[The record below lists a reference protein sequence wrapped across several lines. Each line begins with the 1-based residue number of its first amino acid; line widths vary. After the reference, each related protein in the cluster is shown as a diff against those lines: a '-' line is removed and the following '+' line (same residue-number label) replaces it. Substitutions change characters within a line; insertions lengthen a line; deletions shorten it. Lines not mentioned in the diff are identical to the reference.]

1 MAAALVPELSVRD
14 CAASLRFYVDVL
26 GFAVRYRRAE
36 EGFAYLALGEAELM
50 LDQIGTGRDFAPAL
64 AAGPLGRGLNL
75 QIRVPTLGPVVA
87 ALRRH
92 GIALVVG
99 PEERWYRRGAEEVG
113 QRQLV
118 VADPDGYLLR
128 FQEPLGARPAR

>member
-1 MAAALVPELSVRD
+1 MAALVPELSVRD

-26 GFAVRYRRAE
+26 GFALRYRRAE

-50 LDQIGTGRDFAPAL
+50 LDQIGLGRDFDPTL
-64 AAGPLGRGLNL
+64 SAGPLGRGLNL
-75 QIRVPTLGPVVA
+75 QIGVPTLGPILA
-87 ALRRH
+87 SLRRH
-92 GIALVVG
+92 DVALALG
-99 PEERWYRRGAEEVG
+99 PEERWYRRGGEEVG

-128 FQEPLGARPAR
+128 FQEPLGTRPAR

>member
-1 MAAALVPELSVRD
+1 MPELAVRD
-14 CAASLRFYVDVL
+14 CAASLRFYVGVL
-26 GFAVRYRRAE
+26 GFTLRYQRSD

-50 LDQIGTGRDFAPAL
+50 LDQIGQGRDFATGL

-75 QIRVPTLGPVVA
+75 QIRVSALGQFLA
-87 ALRRH
+87 ALQSRD
-92 GIALVVG
+92 ILPVVG

-128 FQEPLGARPAR
+128 LQQPIGTRPAR